1 MSKGFEVIKNT
12 ALLFVYN
19 TEREYGGSQET
30 LTNKKNLLSF
40 SIFIVA
46 TDWRTDK
53 FVRKIGERN
62 IGRS

>member
-30 LTNKKNLLSF
+30 LTNKKKTFYLYLYRR
-40 SIFIVA
+40 
-46 TDWRTDK
+46 DGLED
-53 FVRKIGERN
+53 G
-62 IGRS
+62 